1 MVEELKRWALD
12 ERWKG
17 MDPMAFWSAVSLSL
31 PDSTTTKPRELYP
44 TLYVLFWTY
53 FIVVEPSNAVA
64 ERDFSALALLLSPL
78 RKGRM
83 RMKTVERKL
92 WLMLNKGFWHPLGV
106 RQSEKA
112 VVEMMAKVHLE
123 IEHAAAAEAAAM
135 AALVEETADSDD
147 ETPERFLDD
156 ARMV

>member
-1 MVEELKRWALD
+1 
-12 ERWKG
+12 
-17 MDPMAFWSAVSLSL
+17 
-31 PDSTTTKPRELYP
+31 
-44 TLYVLFWTY
+44 
-53 FIVVEPSNAVA
+53 
-64 ERDFSALALLLSPL
+64 
-78 RKGRM
+78 
-83 RMKTVERKL
+83 
-92 WLMLNKGFWHPLGV
+92 MLNKGFWHPLGV